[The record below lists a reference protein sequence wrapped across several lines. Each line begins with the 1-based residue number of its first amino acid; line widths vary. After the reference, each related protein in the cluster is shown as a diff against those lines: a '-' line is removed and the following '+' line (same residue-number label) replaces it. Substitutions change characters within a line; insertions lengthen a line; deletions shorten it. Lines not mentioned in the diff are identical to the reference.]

1 MDERKKNWFNS
12 LPKWLQW
19 TVRVLI
25 AALVAIGCLTGYGL
39 VSCGNTK
46 VMLRN
51 AHTASVSQQG
61 SDIEVVISTQMDS
74 LNLGLRKKDK

>member
-1 MDERKKNWFNS
+1 MSTDKKTWFNS

-19 TVRVLI
+19 IVRILV
-25 AALVAIGCLTGYGL
+25 AALVAIASITGYGL

-46 VMLRN
+46 VLLRN

-74 LNLGLRKKDK
+74 LSFGFRKKEK

>member
-1 MDERKKNWFNS
+1 MDEVKKSWFKS

-19 TVRVLI
+19 TVRVLV
-25 AALVAIGCLTGYGL
+25 AVLVAIAAITGYGL
-39 VSCGNTK
+39 TSCGNTK
-46 VMLRN
+46 VLLRN

-74 LNLGLRKKDK
+74 LSFGLRKKFK